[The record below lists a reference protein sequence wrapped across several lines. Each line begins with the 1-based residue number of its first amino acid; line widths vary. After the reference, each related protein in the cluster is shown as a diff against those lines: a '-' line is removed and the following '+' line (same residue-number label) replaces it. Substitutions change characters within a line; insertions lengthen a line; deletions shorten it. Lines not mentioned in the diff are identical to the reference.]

1 MNRHWA
7 LLSLLVVAGAL
18 PACSDKGGDTGALP
32 VIEGPSLEHTPPA
45 GPFFEGDAPVLGATA
60 TDPDGVAEVVV
71 FYRPA
76 GGSFWEMLPMAEADG
91 AWSVALPAVTAP
103 GVEYYLRA
111 TDAGSPAGVT
121 VGPDGA
127 PSTYHRLDVGPLA
140 QSLPFVEDFELG
152 EGETSLLSLDWW
164 APSEAFNGYPFQ
176 LSSGR
181 ASSGQW
187 SVVHPRGPEAAGELV
202 DWLVSPPL
210 DFSTLPAAMV
220 HWMEYGASVDG
231 MEEHGLYISTSER
244 DPSMGTFV
252 PVEAALPAPVSGAW
266 GRSKAYDLSAW
277 AGEPV
282 VYLGWK
288 YRGTAAD
295 DWAIDDVT
303 VRALAA
309 DLQASLLW
317 LPDPVHPGE
326 SANLTVVLVNGTAA
340 PATNLEATLVFPE
353 GGASAATETVP
364 VADIAAEGTGQADFS
379 VDIDPSWPDHSLLP
393 LEVSLTDGTDTWSF
407 PLEMVVGQR
416 SFASVDL
423 TLLGDAFTEVVVGV
437 GDPAA
442 PVVERTVSA
451 ENLVAGT
458 YTLSVDITD
467 LRDLLPPGPGDA
479 RWFARVESNSF
490 GTLDAFTIDFGG
502 ESTAATRSA
511 AFAGGLAALAYAPE
525 PPIPAVIAT
534 APSSLA
540 PGDVGRPLEI
550 LLRNDGSATTGPV
563 SATLSS
569 ADPDITVD
577 NPAVTFDA
585 DLWTPGETRWLS
597 GPLVTVGAGQD
608 DATPARFSLVLD
620 DGLESWES
628 TLDIPVPWPVFRT
641 VSIAV
646 DDSGGD
652 GLLDA
657 GESAALEIELAN
669 VGSLGSTGPVEAV
682 LSVVSGPASVVAGE
696 GYFGTMAVGVA
707 RDDDFTLQ
715 VDAGASPGDVV
726 ELLLSLTDNTHSYTA
741 RASVTLGEP
750 PWSTLAL
757 RNDATGDALNGY
769 GFDFVNARS
778 RVFNGNLELWLES
791 AVPVDPATLFI
802 EAWGTSAG
810 APYSY
815 YRLVLQSGVGTLQ
828 GYTASGFQR
837 IGSLTARFPDA
848 NSVIL
853 SLPTDDLATPTNS
866 LSIGLAAGWCGPPT
880 YYCDHFPDAWGYP
893 YDAFSTG
900 GWFSLRW

>member
-1 MNRHWA
+1 MNRPLA
-7 LLSLLVVAGAL
+7 LLGWFVVAGAL
-18 PACSDKGGDTGALP
+18 PACSDKGGDTGTIA
-32 VIEGPSLEHTPPA
+32 VVEGPSLEHTPPS
-45 GPFFEGDAPVLGATA
+45 GPFFEGDTPALSAVA
-60 TDPDGVAEVVV
+60 TDPDGVAEVVA
-71 FYRPA
+71 FYRPV
-76 GGSFWEMLPMAEADG
+76 GGSFWEILPLEEADG
-91 AWSVALPAVTAP
+91 AWAATLPALAAP

-121 VGPDGA
+121 VWPDGA
-127 PSTYHRLDVGPLA
+127 PSTYGSLDVGPLA
-140 QSLPFVEDFELG
+140 RALPFVEDFELA

-176 LSSGR
+176 LTSGR
-181 ASSGQW
+181 AASGQW

-210 DFSTLPAAMV
+210 DLSTLPAAMV
-220 HWMEYGASVDG
+220 HWMEYGASVDAF
-231 MEEHGLYISTSER
+231 EEHGLYISTSER
-244 DPSMGTFV
+244 DPAAGTFV
-252 PVEAALPAPVSGAW
+252 PVEAALPAPRSGEW

-295 DWAIDDVT
+295 DWSLDDIT

-340 PATNLEATLVFPE
+340 AATGLEATITFPD
-353 GGASAATETVP
+353 GGASAAAPVVP

-379 VDIDPSWPDHSLLP
+379 VTIDPSWPDHSLLP
-393 LEVSLTDGTDTWSF
+393 LEVSLSDGTDTWSF

-416 SFASVDL
+416 SFATVDL
-423 TLLGDAFTEVVVGV
+423 TLLGDAFTEVTVGV

-442 PVVERTVSA
+442 PAIERTVSA
-451 ENLVAGT
+451 GNLVAGT
-458 YTLSVDITD
+458 YALSVDITD
-467 LRDLLPPGPGDA
+467 LRDLLPPGPGED

-502 ESTAATRSA
+502 ESTAATRTA
-511 AFAGGLAALAYAPE
+511 AFAGGLEALAFAPE
-525 PPIPAVIAT
+525 PPIPTVLAT
-534 APSSLA
+534 SPTSFA
-540 PGDVGRPLEI
+540 PGDTERPLEV

-563 SATLSS
+563 TATLST
-569 ADPDITVD
+569 ADADIQIS
-577 NPAVTFDA
+577 NPTVTFDA
-585 DLWTPGETRWLS
+585 DLWTPGEARWLS
-597 GPLVTVGAGQD
+597 GPRVTVGPGQN
-608 DATPARFSLVLD
+608 DASPARFSLVLD

-628 TLDIPVPWPVFRT
+628 AIDVAVPWPVFRT
-641 VSIAV
+641 VAMVV

-652 GLLDA
+652 GILDP
-657 GESAALEIELAN
+657 GETADVEIELAN

-682 LSVVSGPASVVAGE
+682 LTVLSGPATVVAGE
-696 GYFGTMAVGVA
+696 GYFGTMGVGTA
-707 RDDDFTLQ
+707 RDEDFSLA
-715 VDAGASPGDVV
+715 VDAGAAPGD
-726 ELLLSLTDNTHSYTA
+726 ELRLLLTLTDNVHTYTA
-741 RASVTLGEP
+741 EAVLTLGEP
-750 PWSTLAL
+750 PWSTLSL
-757 RNDATGDALNGY
+757 RNDATGDALGGY

-778 RVFNGNLELWLES
+778 RVYAGNLELWLES
-791 AVPVDPATLFI
+791 AVPVDPSTLFI

-810 APYSY
+810 APYTY

-837 IGSLTARFPDA
+837 IGTLTARFPDS

-853 SLPTDDLATPTNS
+853 SLPTADLATPTNS